1 MTSGGNPFATVS
13 NMRIQKSY
21 EYAASPEAV
30 FAMLAD
36 PEFQAAKCEAMHP
49 LSHTESVTPK
59 GEQTEIVTRRVVS
72 TDGFPDF
79 AKSMIG
85 PKLAI
90 TETVIWSRAS
100 MDGSRTG
107 TIVIG
112 IGDAPVGM
120 QGTISMMA
128 GGVGT
133 QMEINGD
140 LKARIPLLGGTIEK
154 TAEPWVVAAVDKEQ
168 EIGRTWLTR

>member
-1 MTSGGNPFATVS
+1 
-13 NMRIQKSY
+13 MRIQKSY
-21 EYAASPEAV
+21 EYAASPETV

-36 PEFQAAKCEAMHP
+36 PQFQAAKCEATHP
-49 LSHTESVTPK
+49 LSHTESVAPK

-100 MDGSRTG
+100 IDGSRTG
-107 TIVIG
+107 TMVIG
-112 IGDAPVGM
+112 VGDAPVGM
-120 QGTISMMA
+120 QGTVSMMPAA
-128 GGVGT
+128 GGT
-133 QMEINGD
+133 RMEIDGD

-154 TAEPWVVAAVDKEQ
+154 TAEPWVVAGVDKEQ
-168 EIGRTWLTR
+168 EVGREWLAR